1 VPEDFLPLRS
11 RRVERKA
18 RIDKIQHVAG
28 ALILL
33 VAAAPHLERSSPNF
47 ILAWFEVAAA
57 LGLLAAVAV
66 ERKHAGRGHAS
77 GCGWLEIAG
86 GAMLTVEAVEK
97 TRGPHHVSFVILQ
110 FVAPLVVLLLGVFS
124 VKLRNLRTLAD
135 HGEHFGMRTRFK
147 RHRIRWTDVHAY
159 RITPKFL
166 ELEGESGPLCRI
178 RISDI
183 ANRSEADTWMRERF
197 EARGIG
203 ESRSE

>member
-1 VPEDFLPLRS
+1 MPEDFLPLRS
-11 RRVERKA
+11 KRVERKA
-18 RIDKIQHVAG
+18 RVQKMQHVAG
-28 ALILL
+28 AVILL
-33 VAAAPHLERSSPNF
+33 VTAVPHLDPSSTSFVLACLEAAA
-47 ILAWFEVAAA
+47 AV
-57 LGLLAAVAV
+57 GLLAAVAV
-66 ERKHAGRGHAS
+66 ERKQGGHAHAGL
-77 GCGWLEIAG
+77 GWLEIAG
-86 GAMLTVEAVEK
+86 AAMLTVEAVEK

-110 FVAPLVVLLLGVFS
+110 FLLPLVVLLIGVFS

-183 ANRSEADTWMRERF
+183 ANRSEADAWMRERF
-197 EARGIG
+197 EARGIN